1 MNGIDMG
8 DSHRQVAG
16 AGVLAMRTK
25 CNVSKG
31 KAMFKPTF
39 FSSLLWSALV
49 VSLSTGVFFACSSP
63 SPPPEIRIGVI
74 APLTGDSDARW
85 GKSYVN
91 GAMLAAARIN
101 EDGGLEIDGRKLKV
115 TLTFADSQG
124 NPQLALNVARKLIAR
139 YEVAAIVGAPRSQV
153 AIPVAALAESRQIP
167 FVTSMATHPRVTAGR
182 RFTFRTIF
190 SDTFQAEVLARFAYQ
205 DLGAR
210 QAAVLYEVTSD
221 DNTSL
226 AGLFKTEFEA
236 KGGRVVAFES
246 YITGES
252 DWSRQFETI
261 RASGAELLFL
271 PNFGNEVPRQAR
283 LAREAG
289 IRMPFLGGDD
299 WWGIE
304 TGKDRAALE
313 GGFFSTD
320 YALDLDSP
328 QNKKFV
334 ASYRERYKEDPNDN
348 AAHIYDALGLIF
360 KVIAE
365 QGRVDSESIRDGLAG
380 VRNYSGVTGTMRFQG
395 SGDPVKS
402 AQIIQVTGGRF
413 IVVKTMA
420 P

>member
-1 MNGIDMG
+1 M
-8 DSHRQVAG
+8 
-16 AGVLAMRTK
+16 L
-25 CNVSKG
+25 NVNY
-31 KAMFKPTF
+31 FL
-39 FSSLLWSALV
+39 SLLWSALV
-49 VSLSTGVFFACSSP
+49 VTLVSGGLSGCSSP

-91 GAMLAAARIN
+91 GAMLAVARLN
-101 EDGGLEIDGRKLKV
+101 DQGGLMIDGRKLKV

-139 YEVAAIVGAPRSQV
+139 YNVDALVGAPRSQV
-153 AIPVAALAESRQIP
+153 AIPVAALAESRRIP
-167 FVTSMATHPRVTAGR
+167 FVTSMATHPAVTRGR
-182 RFTFRTIF
+182 QFSFRTIF
-190 SDTFQAEVLARFAYQ
+190 SDTFQAEVLARFAFH

-221 DNTSL
+221 DNSSL
-226 AGLFKTEFEA
+226 AGLFKSEFEA
-236 KGGRVVAFES
+236 KGGQVVAFEPYVS
-246 YITGES
+246 GES
-252 DWSRQFETI
+252 DWTRQFESI
-261 RASGAELLFL
+261 RTSGAQILFL

-289 IRMPFLGGDD
+289 IGMPLLGGDD

-328 QNKKFV
+328 QNKAFV
-334 ASYRERYKEDPNDN
+334 AAYRERYKEDPNDN

-365 QGRVDSESIRDGLAG
+365 QGRVDSESLRHGLAG
-380 VRNYSGVTGTMRFQG
+380 VRNYFGVTGTMQFKG

-402 AQIIQVTGGRF
+402 AQIIQVTEGGF
-413 IVVKTMA
+413 SVVKTME

>member
-1 MNGIDMG
+1 M
-8 DSHRQVAG
+8 
-16 AGVLAMRTK
+16 L
-25 CNVSKG
+25 NVNYLL
-31 KAMFKPTF
+31 
-39 FSSLLWSALV
+39 SLLCSALV
-49 VSLSTGVFFACSSP
+49 VTLASGGLSGCSSP

-91 GAMLAAARIN
+91 GAMLAVARIN
-101 EDGGLEIDGRKLKV
+101 EQGGLMIDGRKLKV

-139 YEVAAIVGAPRSQV
+139 YNVDALVGAPRSQV
-153 AIPVAALAESRQIP
+153 AIPVAALAEIRRIP
-167 FVTSMATHPRVTAGR
+167 FVTSMATHPAVTRGR
-182 RFTFRTIF
+182 QFSFRTIF
-190 SDTFQAEVLARFAYQ
+190 SDTFQAEVLARFAFH

-221 DNTSL
+221 DNSSL
-226 AGLFKTEFEA
+226 AGLFKSEFEA
-236 KGGRVVAFES
+236 KGGQVVAFEPYVS
-246 YITGES
+246 GES
-252 DWSRQFETI
+252 DWTRQFQAI
-261 RASGAELLFL
+261 RASGAQILFL

-283 LAREAG
+283 LARQAG
-289 IRMPFLGGDD
+289 IGIPLLGGDD

-328 QNKKFV
+328 QNKAFV
-334 ASYRERYKEDPNDN
+334 AAYRERYKEDPNDN

-360 KVIAE
+360 NVIAE
-365 QGRVDSESIRDGLAG
+365 QGRVDSESLRHGLAG
-380 VRNYSGVTGTMRFQG
+380 VRDYSGVTGTMRFKG

-402 AQIIQVTGGRF
+402 AQIIQVTEGGF
-413 IVVKTMA
+413 SVVKTME
-420 P
+420 PSQHQ